1 VIDVHFAFLPAC
13 PQVSKQANVTEL
25 FETMNCWRFDCIL
38 SASKIPSDDQN
49 TDFFCLAA
57 NLHEFL
63 QSSWC
68 MQVTVPFMSVLTP
81 EHKFQN

>member
-49 TDFFCLAA
+49 TVFFCLCSKLARVFA
-57 NLHEFL
+57 VKLVHAGNSAFHECTD
-63 QSSWC
+63 S
-68 MQVTVPFMSVLTP
+68 
-81 EHKFQN
+81 